1 MRWCRRIRWFFK
13 DKKDNVKCFIIKKK
27 YDKVINLAVKLWRMR
42 NIENYEESFDEVRVI
57 WEEFF
62 FRAFKMMGMNKK
74 SIKVLWEDFEM
85 SNWKAMWFEGSEF
98 ENYTYRELFET
109 FVGEAHYICDRLSI
123 DRIFRT
129 HWLFKEA
136 FYNWP
141 DMKFRAHQNRPSLT
155 IYKSRGHIKEINIE
169 NEFQIIMQNGFLITV
184 MT

>member
-109 FVGEAHYICDRLSI
+109 FVGEAHYICDRLTI

-136 FYNWP
+136 FYNELWIFNYG
-141 DMKFRAHQNRPSLT
+141 DDIIDKL
-155 IYKSRGHIKEINIE
+155 IE
-169 NEFQIIMQNGFLITV
+169 NKKERDEEILKRREDEV
-184 MT
+184 K